1 MPGAIAMINVVGNL
15 ARGRPPRR
23 PRPPLGDG
31 GRHQDGC
38 PAAARARAAV
48 KPFECCRPHR
58 FRPGTKASNT
68 PNLEATTGQTPKE
81 LQSGF
86 EFTGEEIDARDI
98 AARPREGRDQTA
110 PDRDPRRVPKTIRW
124 ASMPA
129 ASSRGRSAPTR
140 FSTAGGSK
148 LQLVSCSSNAKGLA
162 AGLAPT
168 SGQVVTQ
175 IQSASPRPV
184 SAVRI
189 LYAQPR
195 SRLKPE
201 VRKRKTPSRG
211 LRSASHSWPYA
222 CAGGP
227 RPPVPP
233 LLGGRSFTIG
243 PFYAKPELLIG
254 FAAAVACTIAL
265 RFMLQATYLTFCRP
279 SL

>member
-1 MPGAIAMINVVGNL
+1 MTLPDPTGAPDAVRFSALRSSAEISVG
-15 ARGRPPRR
+15 
-23 PRPPLGDG
+23 
-31 GRHQDGC
+31 
-38 PAAARARAAV
+38 AAN
-48 KPFECCRPHR
+48 PHR
-58 FRPGTKASNT
+58 G
-68 PNLEATTGQTPKE
+68 
-81 LQSGF
+81 
-86 EFTGEEIDARDI
+86 
-98 AARPREGRDQTA
+98 
-110 PDRDPRRVPKTIRW
+110 
-124 ASMPA
+124 
-129 ASSRGRSAPTR
+129 SSR
-140 FSTAGGSK
+140 
-148 LQLVSCSSNAKGLA
+148 AKGLRRQA
-162 AGLAPT
+162 CAY
-168 SGQVVTQ
+168 SGEVVTKF
-175 IQSASPRPV
+175 QSDSSRTDLP
-184 SAVRI
+184 VRI

-233 LLGGRSFTIG
+233 VLGGRSFTIG

>member
-129 ASSRGRSAPTR
+129 ASSRGRSAPNSFFNSR
-140 FSTAGGSK
+140 RVQAAIGIMQLKREGS
-148 LQLVSCSSNAKGLA
+148 
-162 AGLAPT
+162 
-168 SGQVVTQ
+168 
-175 IQSASPRPV
+175 R
-184 SAVRI
+184 R
-189 LYAQPR
+189 R
-195 SRLKPE
+195 
-201 VRKRKTPSRG
+201 
-211 LRSASHSWPYA
+211 A
-222 CAGGP
+222 CAY
-227 RPPVPP
+227 
-233 LLGGRSFTIG
+233 I
-243 PFYAKPELLIG
+243 
-254 FAAAVACTIAL
+254 
-265 RFMLQATYLTFCRP
+265 RP
-279 SL
+279 SCHANPIS

>member
-1 MPGAIAMINVVGNL
+1 MDV
-15 ARGRPPRR
+15 PP
-23 PRPPLGDG
+23 PPA
-31 GRHQDGC
+31 
-38 PAAARARAAV
+38 PEPAV
-48 KPFECCRPHR
+48 KPFECCRRHR
-58 FRPGTKASNT
+58 FRPGTKASNP
-68 PNLEATTGQTPKE
+68 PNLEATTGQAPKE

-129 ASSRGRSAPTR
+129 ASSRGRSAPTV
-140 FSTAGGSK
+140 FQQPAGPSCNWYHAARTRR
-148 LQLVSCSSNAKGLA
+148 VSA

-175 IQSASPRPV
+175 IQSASSRPV

-195 SRLKPE
+195 SHLKPG

-211 LRSASHSWPYA
+211 LPSASHSWPYA

>member
-1 MPGAIAMINVVGNL
+1 MINVVGNL

-195 SRLKPE
+195 SPVSARQKVNVARTMASERARGCCCACFVFALQWKPLIAQR
-201 VRKRKTPSRG
+201 VGGGVVG
-211 LRSASHSWPYA
+211 LLS
-222 CAGGP
+222 
-227 RPPVPP
+227 P
-233 LLGGRSFTIG
+233 LGQQGGRSETM
-243 PFYAKPELLIG
+243 
-254 FAAAVACTIAL
+254 AC
-265 RFMLQATYLTFCRP
+265 
-279 SL
+279 

>member
-1 MPGAIAMINVVGNL
+1 MPVILPLGR
-15 ARGRPPRR
+15 ARDATKPHLTGILGECRRRSGGLLCR
-23 PRPPLGDG
+23 PRPQG
-31 GRHQDGC
+31 GEAPRLVFQQ
-38 PAAARARAAV
+38 PAGPSCNWYHAAR
-48 KPFECCRPHR
+48 
-58 FRPGTKASNT
+58 T
-68 PNLEATTGQTPKE
+68 
-81 LQSGF
+81 
-86 EFTGEEIDARDI
+86 
-98 AARPREGRDQTA
+98 
-110 PDRDPRRVPKTIRW
+110 RRV
-124 ASMPA
+124 S
-129 ASSRGRSAPTR
+129 
-140 FSTAGGSK
+140 
-148 LQLVSCSSNAKGLA
+148 A

-168 SGQVVTQ
+168 SGEIVTQ
-175 IQSASPRPV
+175 IQSGGPRTD
-184 SAVRI
+184 SLVRI
-189 LYAQPR
+189 LHAQPR

-279 SL
+279 SLWRALGGQPRQVLSVGLAGILFWG